1 MATPINPTQITPPR
15 VPFID
20 ERSGSISREW
30 YRFFLSLLT
39 ATQTNQETAS
49 VSPDTNSL
57 LASYDAMLANLA
69 QTTET
74 APAGGSET
82 ASVDAKVDSLAQA
95 TDTAPSAASE
105 NDLAA
110 IQTQLQALA
119 LTPAPFAASGAT
131 GAFTSAD
138 TPPKV
143 VTVVNGIIVSIV

>member
-39 ATQTNQETAS
+39 ATQGNQDENATA
-49 VSPDTNSL
+49 PDTDSL
-57 LASYDAMLANLA
+57 IATYNALLTDLA
-69 QTTET
+69 QSTEQT
-74 APAGGSET
+74 PNGYLEAAN
-82 ASVDAKVDSLAQA
+82 VDAKVDNLAQA
-95 TDTAPSAASE
+95 TSIAPNGASE

-143 VTVVNGIIVSIV
+143 VTVVDGIIVSIV